1 MIGAKEKKKF
11 PPVFWMVILFEFFER
26 GSYYGMMSVLA
37 VYFTDQLSFSKEG
50 AGVIL
55 GVIQPILYFL
65 PIVAGALADRFGYRR
80 ALTVAFSLLGTGY
93 FLTSQ
98 ATGYTT
104 VFLALVVMALGAGT
118 FKPIISG
125 TIARSTNEDNS
136 SVAFGIY
143 YWTINLGAFL
153 FPLILVPLL
162 KNNFGWHWIFVASAL
177 GTGSM
182 LIPTLFFFKE
192 PARQEE
198 KQPSESG
205 EDGGQ
210 DGGKTDGL
218 QGKDDGEEEGEE
230 DGNKA
235 GEDQRGLWKTLAS
248 AFEIIY
254 SPLVLLFAWGRRA
267 AAGKVV
273 IALVLLGSFAAG
285 LASYV
290 HRSVQV
296 IKVDS
301 MRQEVQTS
309 AGRKSILVTVRRD
322 QTRGRAFL
330 VQDAPDR
337 ALDASLVIYQPAM
350 SQKQRKA
357 LTEALAAKLK
367 ADLPEDETASL
378 LAGSRHIVTLEVSV
392 GAANRPGASV
402 SWPSKRV
409 ARLRVEAAGD
419 KALDLA
425 MAALGSQPRLAALTR
440 QEIHKALETASQ
452 RGIGLLFVA
461 MLLLFGTLI
470 LAIKDRL
477 IGQGSRLVTALSVLG
492 TLVGILWVIPGAGTF
507 SRGVCTVLSV
517 TLLSLWLMDT
527 REAHRYSDHGKFLLL
542 IVIYSGFW
550 VLYFQM
556 FGAVLWY
563 VKAYVDASSLNHVV
577 SQVSGLFGLTDW
589 RFDVEHVTV
598 INAGTIILLQLLVSR
613 IVEKRAALPTMIA
626 GISVATVGMALLA
639 LSPSIWIFMA
649 GIMLFSIGEMTAHP
663 KFISY
668 VGLTAPKDKVAMYMG
683 YVFLYGVIGSSVG
696 SILGSN
702 LYVHFVDHRDS
713 PRTLWL
719 LFSGIGVATIVGL
732 ALYGRI
738 TSRKPAH

>member
-1 MIGAKEKKKF
+1 MKERKKF

-37 VYFTDQLSFSKEG
+37 VYFTDILSFSKEG

-65 PIVAGALADRFGYRR
+65 PIVAGALADRFGYRK

-162 KNNFGWHWIFVASAL
+162 KHNLGWNWIFVASAV
-177 GTGSM
+177 GTGAM
-182 LIPTLFFFKE
+182 LIPTLLFFKE
-192 PARQEE
+192 PAKEPAEGE
-198 KQPSESG
+198 KPDSDESG
-205 EDGGQ
+205 AEDGAGH
-210 DGGKTDGL
+210 D
-218 QGKDDGEEEGEE
+218 EPSSAS
-230 DGNKA
+230 KA
-235 GEDQRGLWKTLAS
+235 PRGLLDTLAS

-254 SPLVLLFAWGRRA
+254 SPLVLLVGAAKRSKMGKVA
-267 AAGKVV
+267 LASVLLMALAAG
-273 IALVLLGSFAAG
+273 GG
-285 LASYV
+285 SYV
-290 HRSVQV
+290 HRPAHV
-296 IKVDS
+296 IKVTSIRHRIDS
-301 MRQEVQTS
+301 AAGPKEITVQLHRDRTKRMPFVVETKTAKNGNKGLSLVLYRPDMSQAELSSLRSRLSQEFGVGLSDEQVRT
-309 AGRKSILVTVRRD
+309 LV
-322 QTRGRAFL
+322 
-330 VQDAPDR
+330 
-337 ALDASLVIYQPAM
+337 DASA
-350 SQKQRKA
+350 R
-357 LTEALAAKLK
+357 T
-367 ADLPEDETASL
+367 
-378 LAGSRHIVTLEVSV
+378 VTLEVAVHRSSRSRV
-392 GAANRPGASV
+392 ELH
-402 SWPSKRV
+402 WLSKRV
-409 ARLRVEAAGD
+409 ARLDWYGGSVDAKG
-419 KALDLA
+419 LDGI
-425 MAALGSQPRLAALTR
+425 MAALGSQVRLAALDRR
-440 QEIHKALETASQ
+440 QVRKALDAASQ
-452 RGIGLLFVA
+452 RGMGLVFVA
-461 MLLLFGTLI
+461 LLLLVGTLI
-470 LAIKDRL
+470 LLIKDRVAPGGAR
-477 IGQGSRLVTALSVLG
+477 IGVGLVVFAVLLAALWLLPDVS
-492 TLVGILWVIPGAGTF
+492 TF
-507 SRGVCTVLSV
+507 SRGVCSVLAVTV
-517 TLLSLWLMDT
+517 LSLWLMDT
-527 REAHRYSDHGKFLLL
+527 GETDRYKDHGKFLLL

-556 FGAVLWY
+556 FGTVLWY
-563 VKAYVDASSLNHVV
+563 VKAYVDASSLDRAV
-577 SQVSGLFGLTDW
+577 SSVLGFFGASNW
-589 RFDVEHVTV
+589 HFDVEHVTV

-613 IVEKRAALPTMIA
+613 IVEKRSALPTMIA
-626 GISVATVGMALLA
+626 GITVATLGMSLLA
-639 LSPSIWIFMA
+639 VSPSIWVFMA
-649 GIMLFSIGEMTAHP
+649 GIVLFSIGEMTAHP

-719 LFSGIGVATIVGL
+719 LFAAIGLATIAGL
-732 ALYGRI
+732 ALYGRL
-738 TSRKPAH
+738 TTRKTPQSA